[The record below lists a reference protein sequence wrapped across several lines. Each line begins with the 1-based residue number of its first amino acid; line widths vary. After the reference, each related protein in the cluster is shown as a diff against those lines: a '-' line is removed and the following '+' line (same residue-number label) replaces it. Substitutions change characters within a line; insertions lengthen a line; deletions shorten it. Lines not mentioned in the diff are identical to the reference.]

1 MTDFGLFVVV
11 GLVVDD
17 GEGAVELF
25 CEDEAN
31 KVVGKCHFRQ

>member
-1 MTDFGLFVVV
+1 MANLCLLVMV
-11 GLVVDD
+11 GFVVDD

-25 CEDEAN
+25 GEDEAN